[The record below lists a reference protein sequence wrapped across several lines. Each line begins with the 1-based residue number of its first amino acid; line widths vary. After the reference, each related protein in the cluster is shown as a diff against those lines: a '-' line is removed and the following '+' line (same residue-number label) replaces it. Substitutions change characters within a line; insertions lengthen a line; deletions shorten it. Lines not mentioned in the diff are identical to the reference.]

1 MNRHV
6 AAFLLAPLIV
16 PLLTSALVLPV
27 LGEVPS
33 LYWLGLVTAAA
44 VSYAGAVLAGAPAY
58 AALRSGGWTAFWIA
72 PLVGFVVGV
81 IMAIGLIG
89 LFPAAVQSGALSYI
103 LEMFPDAAHPGE
115 IVIANPQIWSTSAD
129 SPPAALI
136 GPGMLGALVGT
147 ALWLIG
153 RPDRP

>member
-6 AAFLLAPLIV
+6 VAFLLAPLIV
-16 PLLTSALVLPV
+16 PVLTSALALPV
-27 LGEVPS
+27 LREVPS

-58 AALRSGGWTAFWIA
+58 VALRSGGWTAFWIA

-81 IMAIGLIG
+81 IMAIGLVA
-89 LFPAAVQSGALSYI
+89 LFPVAVQSGALSYI
-103 LEMFPDAAHPGE
+103 LEMFTDPGE
-115 IVIANPQIWSTSAD
+115 VVTANIQIWSTNVD

-136 GPGMLGALVGT
+136 GPGILGALVGT